1 MKTYAFALAMI
12 VVAGCHKDNNYCPGA
27 NPDNSCAEIDA
38 KVADGCSSNATC
50 TAPKAVCDLAGS
62 KTCVQ
67 CVAPDDTSACT
78 ATSPVCGN
86 DHTCRGCTAHT
97 DCPVSDVCLPD
108 GSCAD
113 TSVVAYVAP
122 TGTDNTSCTKATPC
136 TKVAKAL
143 ATSRPYVKFTGTTDE
158 QVSINNQNATLLAD
172 PGAKLTYTTGTGIL
186 LKIDGTSVV
195 SIFDLEIADALGTT
209 GASISLQNGNTA
221 TVTLQRV
228 KIDGNGGAGVTASG
242 GTLTVTQSTISGNTG
257 GGITA
262 SGGGT
267 LTVTQS
273 TISGN
278 TGGGITASGGG
289 TLTVTQSTIS
299 GNTGGGI
306 TVGAGTTFI
315 LVGNIFF
322 LNGNGSASVGG
333 VSIMTSQSTTNRL
346 EFNSFNKN
354 TTQDGVAS
362 AIYCVAGTFTARNN
376 ILSGNGTQTQLDQTG
391 GSCTHAYSIVRPGAL
406 PAGTGNSAADPLF
419 VNTTTGDL
427 HIQTSSPAHA
437 AADPSSNLTGVAAK
451 DLDGDPRVAPADIG
465 ADQLP

>member
-1 MKTYAFALAMI
+1 MEHLMKTFAFALAMI

-143 ATSRPYVKFTGTTDE
+143 ATSRPFVKFTGTTDE
-158 QVSINNQNATLLAD
+158 AVTVN
-172 PGAKLTYTTGTGIL
+172 GAKHVTFLAAPSAVLTRGSGTGAI
-186 LKIDGTSVV
+186 ITVSDDNTSLQV
-195 SIFDLEIADALGTT
+195 FDLGIKNAP
-209 GASISLQNGNTA
+209 N
-221 TVTLQRV
+221 
-228 KIDGNGGAGVTASG
+228 TASG
-242 GTLTVTQSTISGNTG
+242 VGLVIPTASGAPTVSLTRVTITNNPG
-257 GGITA
+257 GGISA
-262 SGGGT
+262 SGGT

-427 HIQTSSPAHA
+427 HIQTSSPARA